1 MRGRTVLRHISL
13 EDRDRYVDASM
24 LFRREE
30 KEKLFTA
37 DAFELLAGSDES
49 PEVAEYRRPQN
60 GSWLSALQY
69 LDLKTYLPLDILTKV
84 DRMSMAHSIETRVP
98 LLDHKLVEFAATIP
112 PELKLRNGTT
122 KYILKRALRD
132 ILPDA
137 VIDRAK
143 QGFAIPLGR
152 WFRGQLREYVRELL
166 LSETSRSRR
175 IFRPG
180 YIEELARRPEK
191 GRETD
196 LDLEL
201 WTLISFELWCRTF
214 LDGSQ
219 TPRPVV
225 RTEGRQDH
233 RISAWSRKHSRSAD
247 GRRER

>member
-112 PELKLRNGTT
+112 SNLRMRGGET
-122 KYILKRALRD
+122 KHIFKQAMRGVV
-132 ILPDA
+132 PDS
-137 VIDRAK
+137 VIDRPK
-143 QGFAIPLGR
+143 HGFSVPLGS
-152 WFRGQLREYVRELL
+152 WFRGPLRHLARELL
-166 LSETSRSRR
+166 LGETSRQRG
-175 IFRPG
+175 IFDPR
-180 YIEELARRPEK
+180 Y
-191 GRETD
+191 
-196 LDLEL
+196 LERL
-201 WTLISFELWCRTF
+201 LR
-214 LDGSQ
+214 
-219 TPRPVV
+219 V
-225 RTEGRQDH
+225 
-233 RISAWSRKHSRSAD
+233 
-247 GRRER
+247 